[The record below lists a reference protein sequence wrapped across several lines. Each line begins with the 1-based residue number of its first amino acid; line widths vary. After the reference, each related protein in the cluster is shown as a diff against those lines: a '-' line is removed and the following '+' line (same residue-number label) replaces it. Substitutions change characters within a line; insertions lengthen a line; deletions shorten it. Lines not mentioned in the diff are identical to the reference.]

1 MNSLPPLA
9 ERCRPKLLSQ
19 YVGQKHLLSENGL
32 LSPMLKNGA
41 LPSMIFWGP
50 PGVGKTTLARLIAKE
65 SKREFHAL
73 SAIHSGVK
81 DVSDAIAKAEDRSL
95 FQKGKPILFI
105 DEIHRFSKSQQ
116 DSLLAA
122 VEAGT
127 ISLFGATTENPGF
140 EVIPALLSRCQ
151 VFILQPLKEDELI
164 EIGNNALLKDEYL
177 APKEYK
183 IEDWDPI
190 IRVAD
195 GDARRLLNIIELL
208 ANRQEEGSFLIK
220 ADLDSLLEANP
231 ILYDRKGDQHYDIV
245 SAFIKSIRGSDPQA
259 TVYWLARMI
268 EGGEDPKF
276 IARRMLISAAEDI
289 GLANPN
295 ALLIAN
301 ACFDSV
307 EKIGMPEGR
316 IVLSQCALYLATSAK
331 SNSAYLAID
340 KALALVK
347 ETGRKEVPL
356 HLRNPANKLLK
367 SIGHGKG
374 YVYPHSYTGHFKA
387 QEYMPKDLE
396 GSILYETA
404 DNPKEESISKQLQW
418 WWSGKYKSR

>member
-9 ERCRPKLLSQ
+9 ERCRPKMLSQ
-19 YVGQKHLLSENGL
+19 YVGQEHLISENGL
-32 LSPMLKNGA
+32 LGPMLKNGA
-41 LPSMIFWGP
+41 LPSLILWGP

-65 SKREFHAL
+65 SGRDFHAL

-81 DVSDAIAKAEDRSL
+81 DVREAISKAENRTL

-122 VEAGT
+122 VEAGIIT
-127 ISLFGATTENPGF
+127 LFGATTENPGF

-151 VFILQPLKEDELI
+151 VFVLQPLRDEELI
-164 EIGNNALLKDEYL
+164 KIGRNALVTDVHLSKNEWV
-177 APKEYK
+177 
-183 IEDWDPI
+183 INNWDPI

-195 GDARRLLNIIELL
+195 GDARRLLNIVEML
-208 ANRQEEGSFLIK
+208 ASRQEDGSKIIEPNLE
-220 ADLDSLLEANP
+220 SLLEANP

-259 TVYWLARMI
+259 SVYWLARMI

-276 IARRMLISAAEDI
+276 IARRMLISASEDI

-301 ACFDSV
+301 ACFDAI

-316 IVLSQCALYLATSAK
+316 IILSQCALYLATSAK

-340 KALALVK
+340 KALEIVK
-347 ETGRKEVPL
+347 STGRKEVPL
-356 HLRNPANKLLK
+356 PLRNAANRLLK

-387 QEYMPKDLE
+387 QEYLPDGLE
-396 GSILYETA
+396 GSIIYDAA
-404 DNPKEESISKQLQW
+404 DNPKEQSILKQLRLW
-418 WWSGKYKSR
+418 WGEKYKTR